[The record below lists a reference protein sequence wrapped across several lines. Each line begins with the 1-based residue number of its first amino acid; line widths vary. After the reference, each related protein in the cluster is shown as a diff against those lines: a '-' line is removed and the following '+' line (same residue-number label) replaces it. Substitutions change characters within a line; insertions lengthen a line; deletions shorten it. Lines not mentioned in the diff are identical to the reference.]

1 MDLSYV
7 GLDIYFLEGFN
18 AVEVKHV
25 QLVLDCADEQESSM
39 PEDKV
44 WWHRAYVRDQTCH
57 SNAMNNLHCF
67 DLDDVNS

>member
-7 GLDIYFLEGFN
+7 GLDIHFLEGFK

-25 QLVLDCADEQESSM
+25 QPVLDCADEQESSM
-39 PEDKV
+39 AEDRV
-44 WWHRAYVRDQTCH
+44 WWHRAYVRDQTSQ

-67 DLDDVNS
+67 YLDDVNS